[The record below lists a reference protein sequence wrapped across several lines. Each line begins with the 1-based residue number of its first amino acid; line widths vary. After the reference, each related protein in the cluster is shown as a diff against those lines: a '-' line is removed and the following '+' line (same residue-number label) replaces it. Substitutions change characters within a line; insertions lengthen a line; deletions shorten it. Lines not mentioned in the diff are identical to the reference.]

1 MFQILIITSEET
13 NEAQKI
19 GKTGKSGR
27 LNQGVV
33 VLSDIL
39 THLLKKVVE

>member
-1 MFQILIITSEET
+1 MFQIVTKTSEET
-13 NEAQKI
+13 NKAQKI

-27 LNQGVV
+27 LNQGMV